1 MASLINQ
8 TTKETLAD
16 NVIQAQNFL
25 DRIKGLI
32 GKKDTP
38 SNSAFWIPACPS
50 IHTFFMKFAL
60 DIIFTDKSFKVISV
74 FHSVSP
80 GKIILGGRK
89 SFHVFE
95 LKAPKLKTHSTK
107 KGDILNVVY

>member
-1 MASLINQ
+1 MPSLINQ

-16 NVIQAQNFL
+16 NVTRAKTFL
-25 DRIKGLI
+25 DRIKGLM

-60 DIIFTDKSFKVISV
+60 DIVFTDKSFKVTSV
-74 FHSVSP
+74 FHSVPS

-95 LKAPKLKTHSTK
+95 LKAPKLKTHSIK
-107 KGDILNVVY
+107 KGDLLNVVY